1 MINENKIK
9 ELVEQKIEGTDTFLV
24 DVKISAANK
33 ISIYID
39 NDNGL
44 AIKECVEV
52 SRHVENSLNRDE
64 EDFELEVSSPGLDE
78 PLKVL
83 RQYSK
88 RVGKEIEVI
97 LSDGKKLTGIL
108 SGTTNEGIILEEK
121 QKKKAEWKQPQQ
133 WITSKTN
140 ISYINIKEAKSV
152 IKF

>member
-9 ELVEQKIEGTDTFLV
+9 ELVEQKIEGTETFLV
-24 DVKISAANK
+24 DVKVSLANK

-39 NDNGL
+39 NDKGL
-44 AIKECVEV
+44 AIKDCVQI

-83 RQYSK
+83 RQYIK
-88 RVGKEIEVI
+88 RVGKEIEV
-97 LSDGKKLTGIL
+97 LLNDGKKMTGTL
-108 SGTTNEGIILEEK
+108 AEATNEGIIVEEK
-121 QKKKAEWKQPQQ
+121 LKKKAEWKQPQQ
-133 WITSKTN
+133 WITNKTN

>member
-108 SGTTNEGIILEEK
+108 SETTNEGIILEEK